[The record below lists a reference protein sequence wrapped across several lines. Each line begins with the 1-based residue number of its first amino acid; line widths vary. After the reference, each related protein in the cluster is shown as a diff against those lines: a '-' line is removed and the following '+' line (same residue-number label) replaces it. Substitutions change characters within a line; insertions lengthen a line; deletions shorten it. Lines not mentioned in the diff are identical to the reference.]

1 MKKTVLAFDI
11 GESYIK
17 MACRENDKIRVFA
30 EQLPANLVQDGTIQ
44 MPHMMTDFLKD
55 MKKEYHVPKGEC
67 GVIIPEELTVCRK
80 LTLPVM
86 TEKQL
91 QVNLPFEFSDYISE
105 EANKYVYD
113 YALEKM
119 EYDEEGKPTEMH
131 LTGAAMSKES
141 ANTYVT
147 MFRTAG
153 FNLKTLIPQEVAMT
167 NIMKAALA
175 DGRIEADKE
184 YCIADLGHRY
194 IQMYI
199 FKGATLEVLR
209 NIHMGNML
217 LDQVIA
223 EHENVDEF
231 VARTYK
237 NTNYNEILRKD
248 YVRETMSQMA
258 IEIMKVIN
266 FYRFNNREAELED
279 IYFMGGGSSLDELC
293 DSITE
298 VTGLSG
304 RSIMN
309 ILPRSVEVS
318 ADLSGVL
325 AIGVLLQ

>member
-44 MPHMMTDFLKD
+44 MPHMMTDFLKS

-91 QVNLPFEFSDYISE
+91 EVNLPFEFSDFISE

-113 YALEKM
+113 YAVEKIN
-119 EYDEEGKPTEMH
+119 YDEEGKPTDME
-131 LTGAAMSKES
+131 LTGAAISKETAS
-141 ANTYVT
+141 TYVT
-147 MFRTAG
+147 MFRSAG
-153 FNLKTLIPQEVAMT
+153 FNLRTLIPQEVAMT
-167 NIMKAALA
+167 NIMKKALA

-184 YCIADLGHRY
+184 YCIADLGHRF
-194 IQMYI
+194 IQIYI
-199 FKGATLEVLR
+199 FKGATLHVLR
-209 NIHMGNML
+209 NIHMGNMI

-248 YVRETMSQMA
+248 YVKETMSQMA

-279 IYFMGGGSSLDELC
+279 IYFVGGGSGLDELC

-298 VTGLSG
+298 VTGLNG
-304 RSIMN
+304 RSIMS
-309 ILPRSVEVS
+309 ILPRNVEVS
-318 ADLSGVL
+318 ADLSAVL